1 MTQQIDQAVVDFIA
15 YGVERGYVDPLDRLL
30 VQNQLLALLRK
41 DDLDI
46 TLSPSAPLP
55 EAKELLTDF
64 YHYAVKQGFLP
75 EGQTEES
82 VFSAQLMSLLTPNPS
97 VLNQKFWSLYAES
110 PVKATDYFYQ
120 LCVDNDYIQTA
131 AIEKNIQFETE
142 SPYGTI
148 ELTIN
153 LSKPEKD
160 PKAIAAAR
168 LETNANYP
176 NCQLCMEN
184 EGYLGH
190 LQHPARAN
198 HRIVRFPLNGE
209 TWGLQY
215 SPYAYYAEHCIFLA
229 EEHRPM
235 KINRQ
240 TFANLLAIVEQF
252 PHYFVGS
259 NADLPIVGG
268 SILSHDHYQG
278 GRYTFAMEKAP
289 VIDEFS
295 LANFPGVRCGI
306 VQWPLSVIRLEGAQ
320 PAELEELA
328 TQILTK
334 WRNYSDETVDILAF
348 SDDVPHNTI
357 TPIARRN
364 GELFVLDLVL
374 RNNRTTAAFPDGI
387 FHPHPDVQHIKK
399 ENIGLIEVMGLAI
412 LPPRLKDELAE
423 VEQYLLGETDTV
435 NPIHQTWADQITLPT
450 GKTSAAVHEAVQQA
464 VGQVF
469 QRVLE
474 DAGVFKLNQTGLAAF
489 RRFTQTL

>member
-168 LETNANYP
+168 LETSANYP

-215 SPYAYYAEHCIFLA
+215 SPYAYYSEHCIFLA

-306 VQWPLSVIRLEGAQ
+306 VQWP
-320 PAELEELA
+320 
-328 TQILTK
+328 
-334 WRNYSDETVDILAF
+334 
-348 SDDVPHNTI
+348 
-357 TPIARRN
+357 
-364 GELFVLDLVL
+364 
-374 RNNRTTAAFPDGI
+374 
-387 FHPHPDVQHIKK
+387 
-399 ENIGLIEVMGLAI
+399 
-412 LPPRLKDELAE
+412 
-423 VEQYLLGETDTV
+423 
-435 NPIHQTWADQITLPT
+435 
-450 GKTSAAVHEAVQQA
+450 
-464 VGQVF
+464 
-469 QRVLE
+469 
-474 DAGVFKLNQTGLAAF
+474 
-489 RRFTQTL
+489 